1 MLVQTLF
8 YYSPMSPIR
17 PRKIH
22 IKTILIGLLFF
33 AYFLYKP
40 FLNTWFEQRA
50 GIISLF
56 DGHCAVGMGRL
67 EMW

>member
-22 IKTILIGLLFF
+22 IKTVLIGMLFF
-33 AYFLYKP
+33 AYF
-40 FLNTWFEQRA
+40 NTGFEQRA
-50 GIISLF
+50 GIIPYLT
-56 DGHCAVGMGRL
+56 GTVQ
-67 EMW
+67 